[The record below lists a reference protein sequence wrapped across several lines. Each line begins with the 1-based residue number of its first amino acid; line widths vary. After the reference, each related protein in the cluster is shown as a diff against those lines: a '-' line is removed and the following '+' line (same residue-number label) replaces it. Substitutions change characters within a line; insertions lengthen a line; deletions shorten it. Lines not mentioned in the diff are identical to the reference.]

1 MNSSG
6 GSADEALQRLT
17 AGNERF
23 VRGEVTFTGLRR
35 EALLELT
42 AGQRPF
48 ATILGCSD
56 SRVPPELIFDAGLG
70 ELFVVRV
77 AGNVFSPEI
86 AGSLQY
92 AGSHLDT
99 PLFVVLGHEG
109 CGAVS
114 AALKTRDEGELHR
127 SRIQLLVE
135 RILPGLPDFDS
146 SLSHAEQ
153 LAKAVESN
161 VRSTVRLILDT
172 PEAQLRQKEGRM
184 KIVGAIYEISSGRVR
199 FLEFP
204 KYASRNA

>member
-35 EALLELT
+35 EALLALT
-42 AGQRPF
+42 AEQRPF
-48 ATILGCSD
+48 ATILGYSD

-86 AGSLQY
+86 AASLQY

-99 PLFVVLGHEG
+99 PLFVVLGPEG

-114 AALKTRDEGELHR
+114 APLKTRDEGELHR

-135 RILPGLPDFDS
+135 RILPGLRISTLHFLTRRS
-146 SLSHAEQ
+146 WRKQS
-153 LAKAVESN
+153 KAMCARPYN
-161 VRSTVRLILDT
+161 
-172 PEAQLRQKEGRM
+172 
-184 KIVGAIYEISSGRVR
+184 
-199 FLEFP
+199 
-204 KYASRNA
+204 

>member
-23 VRGEVTFTGLRR
+23 VRGEVTFTGLRP
-35 EALLELT
+35 EALLALT
-42 AGQRPF
+42 AGRRPF
-48 ATILGCSD
+48 ATILGCD

-99 PLFVVLGHEG
+99 PLFVVLGHED

-114 AALKTRDEGELHR
+114 APLKTRDEGELHR

-135 RILPGLPDFDS
+135 RILPGASDFDP
-146 SLSHAEQ
+146 SLSHAEK

-161 VRSTVRLILDT
+161 VRSTVQLILDT
-172 PEAQLRQKEGRM
+172 PEDSFAK
-184 KIVGAIYEISSGRVR
+184 
-199 FLEFP
+199 
-204 KYASRNA
+204 